1 MNNTQKIKSL
11 GGKIIKFEDYRQ
23 DIINALHE
31 KHTNVKEQVTL
42 LDWFFIQPV
51 SATLP
56 EKLSIAGPKFPMIG
70 LVWNTTGRVY
80 FVALKILLPDIF

>member
-42 LDWFFIQPV
+42 LD
-51 SATLP
+51 
-56 EKLSIAGPKFPMIG
+56 
-70 LVWNTTGRVY
+70 
-80 FVALKILLPDIF
+80 